1 MGKATFVRYVAVLPV
16 RYVVVALPCAGGVL
30 FLLGSFCFWPG
41 SGEAATTVGA
51 ACFLVGSLCYW
62 AAPFLDFWELTHN
75 LDNLVDRPLVM
86 PEAVSSAAHARM
98 SFHAAL
104 YEQLYKAHLLRLQRA
119 NSIIFMTGGA
129 FFVAGSSLFFPAMEE
144 LIMHGGWLYITGC
157 VLVLL
162 AALLGALTAAEMQQ
176 TAAIRSG
183 WSDEEATLLSCG
195 FYVVGN
201 LAFIV
206 GSVLFFPRILE
217 AGGPPVRMS
226 AVLLFVAGAPR
237 SLCSPATALRA
248 ATLSNPPRNIPTV
261 GSLVFLA
268 GALIDLLVVMR
279 AAAAE
284 RRRSAPLEQAS
295 ASGHAPRAEPGA
307 GKGQPQRQRP
317 APLLDP
323 EEVRSNED
331 EREVQLRDMGG
342 AAACR
347 V

>member
-226 AVLLFVAGAPR
+226 AVLLFVAG
-237 SLCSPATALRA
+237 
-248 ATLSNPPRNIPTV
+248 
-261 GSLVFLA
+261 SLVFLA

>member
-119 NSIIFMTGGA
+119 NSIIFMAGGA

-195 FYVVGN
+195 FYVVGS
-201 LAFIV
+201 LA
-206 GSVLFFPRILE
+206 
-217 AGGPPVRMS
+217 
-226 AVLLFVAGAPR
+226 
-237 SLCSPATALRA
+237 
-248 ATLSNPPRNIPTV
+248 PPRLAPPADGDK
-261 GSLVFLA
+261 GSHLR
-268 GALIDLLVVMR
+268 GHTS
-279 AAAAE
+279 
-284 RRRSAPLEQAS
+284 RREQATS
-295 ASGHAPRAEPGA
+295 PSSSGRCSSSRASSRRAG
-307 GKGQPQRQRP
+307 RP
-317 APLLDP
+317 CA
-323 EEVRSNED
+323 
-331 EREVQLRDMGG
+331 
-342 AAACR
+342 
-347 V
+347 